1 MPATASA
8 PAAGRRGLRSR
19 VLLTLLALIA
29 GTAMA
34 FVPARAAHAFLPD
47 AWGYGYHDPATPG
60 PGPLTASR
68 TSAASIG
75 QLISVSGNNYVVV
88 FPGVGTAQ
96 GVVHVTAISK
106 TGNPTP
112 QPPSW
117 CEPVKWSSSGS
128 DEIVVVSCWALSG
141 GTIVKFPTGF
151 AITYVSATF
160 TGAPSPD
167 FAYAQSD
174 GGSALI
180 AQYDSSGI
188 PPSVSH
194 IGIGVWKVK
203 LPGVGP
209 GGIDLG
215 GDLQV
220 TGQGSGATPTRCK
233 VGDWVNGGGTQLA
246 TVLCFNGATGAPM
259 DSPWS
264 LTYQF
269 RLDLRGQFGN
279 AWGYFWQHGGAPI
292 LTDFDVAAGWGSV
305 VSGTVPPAGIMVVFR
320 AIGFGATPGTANVT
334 AFGPGPGFCRFGE
347 PAGSTPWIN
356 NSGSLQI
363 QSVDCFS
370 GTGVAAPSDF
380 FVSYTSF

>member
-1 MPATASA
+1 MPAITSA
-8 PAAGRRGLRSR
+8 PVAGRRALRIR
-19 VLLTLLALIA
+19 VLLTLLALL
-29 GTAMA
+29 GSTALA

-68 TSAASIG
+68 TSAGSVG
-75 QLISVSGNNYVVV
+75 QVVSVSGNSYVVV
-88 FPGVGTAQ
+88 FPGAGAAQ
-96 GVVHVTAISK
+96 GVVHVTAIST

-117 CEPVKWSSSGS
+117 CEPDKWYSSASN
-128 DEIVVVSCWALSG
+128 EIVVVSCWALSG
-141 GTIVKFPTGF
+141 GTLVKFPTGF

-160 TGAPSPD
+160 TGAPGPY

-180 AQYDSSGI
+180 TQYSSSGV
-188 PPSVSH
+188 PLSVSH
-194 IGIGVWKVK
+194 ISTGVWTIK

-209 GGIDLG
+209 GGPALG

-220 TGQGSGATPTRCK
+220 TGQGSSAAPTRCK
-233 VGDWVNGGGTQLA
+233 VGDWINGGGTQLP

-264 LTYQF
+264 LTYQYQ
-269 RLDLRGQFGN
+269 LDLRGRFGN
-279 AWGYFWQHGGAPI
+279 AWGYFWQHSGAPI
-292 LTDFDVAAGWGSV
+292 LTNFDVAAGSGSV
-305 VSGTVPPAGIMVVFR
+305 VSGAVPPAGITVVFP

-334 AFGPGPGFCRFGE
+334 AFGPGPGFCRLGE
-347 PAGSTPWIN
+347 PAGSKPWIN
-356 NSGSLQI
+356 NSGNLQI

-370 GTGVAAPSDF
+370 GSGVAAPSDF
-380 FVSYTSF
+380 FVSFTSF